1 MLYICNV
8 NKAQKKIKL
17 NIMSFLQI
25 AKALNFTQSVL
36 RKMMS
41 QGLASD
47 KYTFALAVTIQEKF
61 GATQEDALTIIE
73 TSLKNI

>member
-1 MLYICNV
+1 LYICNV
-8 NKAQKKIKL
+8 NKAKKKIKL

-47 KYTFALAVTIQEKF
+47 KYTFALALTIQDKF
-61 GATQEDALTIIE
+61 GANQEEALTIIE

>member
-36 RKMMS
+36 REMMA

-47 KYTFALAVTIQEKF
+47 KYNFSLALTIQEKF
-61 GATQEDALTIIE
+61 NTTQEDALTIIE

>member
-1 MLYICNV
+1 MEL
-8 NKAQKKIKL
+8 
-17 NIMSFLQI
+17 LQI

-36 RKMMS
+36 RKMIS

-47 KYTFALAVTIQEKF
+47 KYTFALSVTIQKKF

>member
-1 MLYICNV
+1 
-8 NKAQKKIKL
+8 
-17 NIMSFLQI
+17 MSFLQI

-47 KYTFALAVTIQEKF
+47 QYTFALAVTIQEKF
-61 GATQEDALTIIE
+61 GATKEDALTIIE